1 MSARESGNLAEPLL
15 PGATIGVV
23 GGGQLGRYFV
33 LEARRLGYHTWV
45 LDPDATAPAMQ
56 LAEHALVAAY
66 DDAEAL
72 AQLGRACD
80 AITVEFENVPADS
93 LEELSALTR
102 IAPSAASIRVA
113 QDRDLE
119 KQTASEHGLVPVPY
133 ATIDSVADVESA
145 ITSVGLP
152 AILKTARLGYDG
164 KGQALCRTQ
173 KEVREAFAAVN
184 KASCVLERRIEL
196 AAEISVVLARGLDG
210 DVAVFPVAR
219 NVHEDGI
226 LSTSTVPCE
235 LPETLPS
242 TVLSS
247 AISQAE
253 QLADGLDYHG
263 VLAVEFFV
271 DDTGHVFFNEM
282 APRPHNSGH
291 YTLDATVCS
300 QFEQQLRALCALPLG
315 STDLLTPVCMVNLL
329 GDTWSD
335 GEPAWLALMEQP
347 GAHLHLYG
355 KNAARPG
362 RKMGHINC
370 LAESPEQARVI
381 ALQIR
386 QRLAD

>member
-1 MSARESGNLAEPLL
+1 MSTTEPGNLAKPLL
-15 PGATIGVV
+15 PGATVGVV

-66 DDAEAL
+66 DDADAL

-80 AITVEFENVPADS
+80 AITVEFENVPAAS
-93 LEELSALTR
+93 LEQLSVLTR

-133 ATIDSVADVESA
+133 ATINSVADVESA

-164 KGQALCRTQ
+164 KGQALCHTQ
-173 KEVREAFAAVN
+173 KEVQEAFAAVN
-184 KASCVLERRIEL
+184 EASCVLEKRIQL
-196 AAEISVVLARGLDG
+196 AAEISVVLARGLNG
-210 DVAVFPVAR
+210 DIAVFPVAR
-219 NVHEDGI
+219 NVHENGI

-235 LPETLPS
+235 LPEALPA
-242 TVLSS
+242 TVISS
-247 AISQAE
+247 AILQTEKLAE
-253 QLADGLDYHG
+253 GLDYHG

-271 DDTGHVFFNEM
+271 DDVGQVFFNEM

-370 LAESPEQARVI
+370 LAESPEQAQVI
-381 ALQIR
+381 ALQIH
-386 QRLAD
+386 QKLAD